1 MWASQGW
8 AQKVGYPDGSGPQ
21 LVDPRLLVIPGGESQ
36 VSAPQC
42 DRAVSHCGEPQ
53 GEGPTEIGTKEWAQL
68 QGVGLWGWA
77 RGGWVR
83 LRVVGPWIRGTG
95 VGPRLVGIKR
105 VGSSGE
111 PYLGMFSGVGWA
123 GPKGLDTK
131 G

>member
-42 DRAVSHCGEPQ
+42 DRAVSQCGEPQ

-77 RGGWVR
+77 RGVGAAQGGWSLDKR
-83 LRVVGPWIRGTG
+83 HGCGPQVGRHQ
-95 VGPRLVGIKR
+95 
-105 VGSSGE
+105 E
-111 PYLGMFSGVGWA
+111 GW
-123 GPKGLDTK
+123 LQR
-131 G
+131 